1 MSVCLVF
8 LIAER
13 NLRSHSENVGFRTRL
28 VLVVKTDGAVRAE
41 VIRVSSLGGKAAF
54 EAIHSAACDHFSL
67 SIHDQIDFFRSLVM
81 MREICSSRSEVHQE
95 KAGDHIRAIDGIAL
109 SVSRTGQQFA
119 QN

>member
-1 MSVCLVF
+1 MSVRLVF

-41 VIRVSSLGGKAAF
+41 VISVSSLGGKATF
-54 EAIHSAACDHFSL
+54 ESIHSAACDHVSL
-67 SIHDQIDFFRSLVM
+67 SIHEQIDFFRSFVM
-81 MREICSSRSEVHQE
+81 MREVRSPRGEVHPE
-95 KAGDHIRAIDGIAL
+95 KARDHVRAIDGIAL
-109 SVSRTGQQFA
+109 SVSRTGQQLV